1 VTDSLDEGPSA
12 SVDARDAA
20 GAGASAP
27 GAPARG
33 GLGRAS
39 AALAS
44 GTLVSRMLGFISAA
58 VLAWTIGQQNQG
70 ANAFAIANQLPNNIY
85 AIIAGGLLSAVLV
98 PQIVRA
104 AHHDDGGQRFVN
116 RLVTLGIVVFLAVT
130 LIATLC
136 APLLVTL
143 YTSQG
148 GTSLGGNGA
157 ALAVMMAYWCLPQI
171 FFYAVY
177 SLLGE
182 VLNARG
188 VFGPFT
194 WAPLL
199 NNVVAIAGLVAFAL
213 LFGVDPAH
221 RDPASWD
228 SGEVALLAG
237 RATLGVAAQALI
249 LLAFWRRTGLTFRPD
264 FHWRGVGL
272 GSAGR
277 AAAWTFGMV
286 LVTQLAGI
294 VQSRVAVSAGA
305 HDASVAVLGTSWLI
319 FMLPHSVIA
328 VSIATPYFTRMAA
341 HARDGQLA
349 TVRDD
354 LSASLRAIILLI
366 AGAAVALAAAA
377 IPFAAFFAHGT
388 RETLGISG
396 VLLAYLLGLVPFST
410 TFLLQ
415 RTFYALG
422 DTRTP
427 FFVQLVQSS
436 LFVAGALTVLMLPPS
451 AIGAGVAVVTSLAG
465 TVQAIVMLALL
476 RRRLSGID
484 GRLLLRRF
492 SLYAL
497 AILPAA
503 AVGLLLLWALGGL
516 APLGLPT
523 IGFALANKASNL
535 VSVVVIGGATMAVY
549 LGILAL
555 ARVPELRELAAPL
568 RRRLT
573 RS

>member
-1 VTDSLDEGPSA
+1 
-12 SVDARDAA
+12 
-20 GAGASAP
+20 
-27 GAPARG
+27 
-33 GLGRAS
+33 
-39 AALAS
+39 
-44 GTLVSRMLGFISAA
+44 
-58 VLAWTIGQQNQG
+58 
-70 ANAFAIANQLPNNIY
+70 
-85 AIIAGGLLSAVLV
+85 
-98 PQIVRA
+98 
-104 AHHDDGGQRFVN
+104 
-116 RLVTLGIVVFLAVT
+116 
-130 LIATLC
+130 
-136 APLLVTL
+136 
-143 YTSQG
+143 
-148 GTSLGGNGA
+148 
-157 ALAVMMAYWCLPQI
+157 
-171 FFYAVY
+171 
-177 SLLGE
+177 
-182 VLNARG
+182 
-188 VFGPFT
+188 
-194 WAPLL
+194 
-199 NNVVAIAGLVAFAL
+199 
-213 LFGVDPAH
+213 
-221 RDPASWD
+221 
-228 SGEVALLAG
+228 
-237 RATLGVAAQALI
+237 
-249 LLAFWRRTGLTFRPD
+249 
-264 FHWRGVGL
+264 
-272 GSAGR
+272 
-277 AAAWTFGMV
+277 MV

-366 AGAAVALAAAA
+366 AGAAIALAAAA

-476 RRRLSGID
+476 RRRLNGID

-503 AVGLLLLWALGGL
+503 VVGLLLLWALGGL
-516 APLGLPT
+516 ALLGLPT